1 MARTFRWL
9 CTVVAPLALLPGFV
23 LAQQAG
29 TISGRVTDENGKP
42 VASATVAI
50 PALGLGATT
59 RENGQYTIELPG
71 ARVSGQEVTLTAR
84 AISYKPQS
92 TTLTLTSGQT
102 TQDFTLATNPLNLGE
117 IVVTGAGTETTVEK
131 YANVRNSVSEELIKK
146 SNESN
151 VIQAL
156 AGKAPNV
163 QVSQNSGEPGAGSF
177 ISIRGIRT
185 VNGRQQPLIVVDGT
199 PIDNSTVTTDRFNAP
214 DAGGIAVGAFG
225 ETQATGNTNRAADL
239 NPDDVESVEILK
251 GAAAAAIYG
260 SRAAQGVI
268 LIKTK
273 AGHAGPTRWTFG
285 STISADRVARKYPL
299 QTRWGQGSN
308 DVDPYTADTL
318 TGVPTVGANPT
329 ACDAGS
335 PAACRRSWG
344 PDLTDPAT
352 AALGVPTTVFDHASE
367 AYNTGYVS
375 TSNAS
380 VSGGDDRTTFYAS
393 GEYLHNNGIFEGDH
407 DKFQRGTVRVNA
419 SHRLSDALKIGAN
432 VQYANTSGDF
442 IQRGN
447 NVNGLQLG
455 LLRTPPNFNNLPFL
469 VNGFHRG
476 FLFQNPT
483 GPQSSGGAGFDNP
496 FFTLNEDQNTSQVNR
511 VFGNLNFE
519 WLATNWLKFNYT
531 LGGDY
536 SQDERLAGAP
546 AQANDVSAGG
556 RIEEG
561 KITQTSLDHN
571 LNATASWQVNPN
583 LSGTFTA
590 GQGLAIRNFREIGTT
605 GRLFIVDKL
614 FRLSN
619 TVTRDPI
626 IDDQSNV
633 HNSSYFGQATLD
645 LYQQVYLTLAATNY
659 GSSTF
664 SENHRR
670 RWYPKLGG
678 AWEFT
683 KVLGLSGG
691 SFLSYGKLRAA
702 YGEAGTEAPPY
713 TTTNVFS
720 NTLFAGVV
728 QGVALTPTLQ
738 GHGGVST
745 AAIFP
750 STDLGPELSKEFE
763 LGTDIG
769 FWGDRADLSFTYY
782 NSRTEDVILNLPLA
796 PSSGYISQYQNAMKL
811 RNAGAEVAL
820 NFRPVQTTDFGWD
833 LGLQWAKNQSRVLEV
848 LGPVFVNTD
857 PSGFVQT
864 VAIAGQEFGMF
875 RGTGYARCGVSPGG
889 LDATV
894 AGVDL
899 DTFCSATD
907 KANHALYIDVD
918 GTPAVDNTQRILA
931 NPNPKWTGNVHTS
944 VRFKKFTLSGLLDI
958 KHGGQV
964 WNGTQGA
971 LLSYGTSKFTEERCV
986 WSPAG
991 SDPATGATL
1000 GTCTGNEK
1008 AIGVD
1013 PIYGFPTQAVVG
1025 PGAGLKIP
1033 IGEDWYRNGN
1043 AACPFSGVDESCYED
1058 GGYVKLREVSLAFS
1072 LDAPWVQRTLGL
1084 GSIDLR
1090 VAGRNLHTWS
1100 DYTGYDPEAN
1110 LGGAISSR
1118 SIDYFNH
1125 PQTRSYVFSVTLNR

>member
-1 MARTFRWL
+1 MARTLSWL
-9 CTVVAPLALLPGFV
+9 CTRVAPLALLPGIL
-23 LAQQAG
+23 LAQQPAIV
-29 TISGRVTDENGKP
+29 TGRVADETGKP
-42 VASATVAI
+42 LALATVAI
-50 PALGLGATT
+50 PALGVGATT
-59 RENGQYTIELPG
+59 RQNGEYTILVPA
-71 ARVSGQEVTLTAR
+71 ARATGQQTALTAR
-84 AISYKPQS
+84 IIGYKPQS
-92 TTLTLTSGQT
+92 VLITLREGTVS
-102 TQDFTLATNPLNLGE
+102 QDFALASNPLQLGE

-151 VIQAL
+151 VVQAL

-185 VNGRQQPLIVVDGT
+185 VNGRLQPLMVVDGT
-199 PIDNSTVTTDRFNAP
+199 PVDNSTFTTGRFNAP
-214 DAGGIAVGAFG
+214 DAGGGALAVGAFG
-225 ETQATGNTNRAADL
+225 ESQGTGNANRGVDL

-285 STISADRVARKYPL
+285 TTLSADRVAKKYPL
-299 QTRWGQGSN
+299 QTRWGEGTLG
-308 DVDPYTADTL
+308 VDPRVAD
-318 TGVPTVGANPT
+318 PT
-329 ACDAGS
+329 ACNF
-335 PAACRRSWG
+335 PAASCRRTWG

-352 AALGVPTTVFDHASE
+352 AALGVPTTVYDHASE

-380 VSGGDDRTTFYAS
+380 VSGGDDRTTFYVS
-393 GEYLHNNGIFEGDH
+393 GEFLHNNGVFKTDH
-407 DKFQRGTVRVNA
+407 DKFERGTVRVNA
-419 SHRLSDALKIGAN
+419 SHRLSDAFKVGAN
-432 VQYANTSGDF
+432 LQYANTSGQY

-447 NVNGLQLG
+447 NTNGLQLG
-455 LLRTPPNFNNLPFL
+455 LLRTPPNFNNQPYL

-476 FLFQNPT
+476 YLFQNPT
-483 GPQSSGGAGFDNP
+483 VPGAGGAGGFDNP
-496 FFTLNEDQNTSQVNR
+496 FFVLNEDHNTTQVNR
-511 VFGNLNFE
+511 VFGNLNLE
-519 WLATNWLKFNYT
+519 WLANSWLKFNYT

-536 SQDERLAGAP
+536 AQDERLEGAP
-546 AQANDVSAGG
+546 VQASDVSAGG
-556 RIEEG
+556 RVVEG
-561 KITQTSLDHN
+561 KITQTSLDHS
-571 LNATASWQVNPN
+571 LNATVNWQVNPN

-590 GQGLAIRNFREIGTT
+590 GQGLTVRNFREIGTT
-605 GRLFIVDKL
+605 GRFLIKDGL

-619 TVTRDPI
+619 TVSRDPI
-626 IDDQSNV
+626 IDDQNNIHNV
-633 HNSSYFGQATLD
+633 SYFGQATLD
-645 LYQQVYLTLAATNY
+645 VYQQLFLTLAATNY

-664 SENHRR
+664 SANHRR
-670 RWYPKLGG
+670 RWYPKLGA

-683 KVLGLSGG
+683 KPLGLSGG

-713 TTTNVFS
+713 VTSNVFS
-720 NTLFAGVV
+720 GALFAGVV

-738 GHGGVST
+738 NNGGLST
-745 AAIFP
+745 ASIFP
-750 STDLGPELSKEFE
+750 STDIGPELSKEFE
-763 LGTDIG
+763 LGTDLG
-769 FWGDRADLSFTYY
+769 FWGDKADLSLTYY

-796 PSSGYISQYQNAMKL
+796 PSSGFLTQYQNAMKL
-811 RNAGAEVAL
+811 RNRGVEVAL
-820 NFRPVQTTDFGWD
+820 NFRPVQSTDFGWD
-833 LGLQWAKNQSRVLEV
+833 VGVQWAKNKSRTLEIR
-848 LGPVFVNTD
+848 GPTFVDAD

-864 VAIAGQEFGMF
+864 VAIAGEEYGVF

-889 LDATV
+889 LGATIE
-894 AGVDL
+894 GVDL

-918 GTPAVDNTQRILA
+918 GLPAVDNTQRVLA

-944 VRFKKFTLSGLLDI
+944 LRFRKFTISGLLDV

-986 WSPAG
+986 FDA
-991 SDPATGATL
+991 L
-1000 GTCTGNEK
+1000 GNCTGNDK

-1013 PIYGFPTQAVVG
+1013 PVYGFPTQPIVG
-1025 PGAGLKIP
+1025 PGAGTKIP
-1033 IGEDWYRNGN
+1033 IGEDWYRNSN
-1043 AACPFSGVDESCYED
+1043 TPCPFSGVDEVCYED
-1058 GGYVKLREVSLAFS
+1058 GGYVKLREVSVAFS
-1072 LDAPWVQRTLGL
+1072 LDAPWVQRALGL

-1100 DYTGYDPEAN
+1100 DYSGYDPEAN
-1110 LGGAISSR
+1110 IGGAISSR